1 MLLKSPGEK
10 NNISVELKYNILDV
24 YNGVRNGE
32 PYKLNNITN
41 HVLIKREASCYTDF
55 QKWCREVVWWG
66 NKKGA
71 YLYDSD
77 KVEKSSKDADV
88 GKLAGHF

>member
-1 MLLKSPGEK
+1 M
-10 NNISVELKYNILDV
+10 
-24 YNGVRNGE
+24 RNGE
-32 PYKLNNITN
+32 PYKLNNRKN
-41 HVLIKREASCYTDF
+41 HVLIKRKESNYTDF

-71 YLYDSD
+71 YLYNSNI
-77 KVEKSSKDADV
+77 VEKKLDIGDV